1 MAETTNL
8 FAGTATFNAGFGQ
21 TPFGTYDNQGTYN
34 SDVENTALWCAKRL
48 GYPIVDIELQ
58 DVHFFACFEEVL
70 VMLVKQQPLLSS
82 FTLT

>member
-34 SDVENTALWCAKRL
+34 SDVENTAFGL
-48 GYPIVDIELQ
+48 IVLINFSKSLI
-58 DVHFFACFEEVL
+58 
-70 VMLVKQQPLLSS
+70 KTSSLLY
-82 FTLT
+82 LK